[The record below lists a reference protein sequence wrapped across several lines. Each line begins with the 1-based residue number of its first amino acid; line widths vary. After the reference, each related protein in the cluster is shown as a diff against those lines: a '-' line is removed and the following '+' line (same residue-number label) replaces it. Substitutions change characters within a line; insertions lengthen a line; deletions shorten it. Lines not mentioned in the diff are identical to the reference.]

1 MSGLT
6 RALRGALTTGVQDGT
21 TMITSGTGLETRTE
35 TGSESESETAKGIG
49 IGTGIG
55 IGIAIGVE
63 RGRLPIGATKRI
75 DTEVIGTMMIGEGGT
90 IGIVKMIVGGTS
102 EMIGGGTIEMI
113 AEETETIAS
122 ETE

>member
-35 TGSESESETAKGIG
+35 TGSESESETAKGI
-49 IGTGIG
+49 GIG

>member
-6 RALRGALTTGVQDGT
+6 RALRGALTTGVQDGM
-21 TMITSGTGLETRTE
+21 TMITSGTGLGTRTE
-35 TGSESESETAKGIG
+35 TGSESGNETVTVTG
-49 IGTGIG
+49 IGTG

-75 DTEVIGTMMIGEGGT
+75 DTEEDGTTMIGEEGT
-90 IGIVKMIVGGTS
+90 TGIVMIVGEMS
-102 EMIGGGTIEMI
+102 EIEMIGGGTIEMI
-113 AEETETIAS
+113 ADGTERIAS